1 MPTVDVYTRDYC
13 GFCVRAVHL
22 LKKKGVEFIEHNA
35 TRDPAKREEMIR
47 RSGRSTFPQIFVGDH
62 HIGGSDDLVA
72 AERSGELDAALGG
85 KL

>member
-22 LKKKGVEFIEHNA
+22 LQKKGVAFTEHNA
-35 TRDPAKREEMIR
+35 TRDPSKRAEMMR
-47 RSGRSTFPQIFVGDH
+47 RSGRHTFPQIFVGNH
-62 HIGGSDDLVA
+62 HIGGSDELAA

>member
-22 LKKKGVEFIEHNA
+22 LQKKGVAFIEHNA
-35 TRDPAKREEMIR
+35 SREPSKRDEMIR
-47 RSGRSTFPQIFVGDH
+47 RSGRTTFPQVFVGDH

-72 AERSGELDAALGG
+72 ADRSGKLDAVLSG

>member
-13 GFCVRAVHL
+13 GYCVRAVHL
-22 LKKKGVEFIEHNA
+22 LKQKGIQFIEHNA
-35 TRDPAKREEMIR
+35 TRDPRKREEMIR
-47 RSGRSTFPQIFVGDH
+47 RSGRATFPQIFVGDH
-62 HIGGSDDLVA
+62 HIGGSDDLYA